1 MHMDRAIFDLH
12 ASVEATSLY
21 ILICALLD
29 QQESPTLTRARVQW
43 NGAGD
48 ALVSAAKELMR
59 RGVVE
64 EINPF
69 SEEEPLRVNPKEKWD
84 HTH

>member
-43 NGAGD
+43 NGGGD
-48 ALVSAAKELMR
+48 KLVTAAKELMR
-59 RGVVE
+59 RGVLE
-64 EINPF
+64 EMNPF
-69 SEEEPLRVNPKEKWD
+69 SEDKPLRVNPKDKWD
-84 HTH
+84 LA